1 MMKTNQLNG
10 FLRRPWLSLLLFG
23 SLLFAMGCETLDIP
37 NPNAP
42 TVEQATVQS
51 LVTGV
56 EAGMRL
62 EIGIYLRVVGILG
75 REVYYFEPA
84 DPRYT
89 GELLFGTV
97 DPGGFLLNR
106 PWSARY
112 RTIATCNFILD
123 KAETMDAQEAA
134 GARGFAKTIMAYQL
148 LLNLNYLDENGI
160 RLNFDGDL
168 SKPFASK
175 QEVFAKIESLLDEGF
190 ADLGNAGAEFAF
202 SLSEGFSKWNLHTP
216 AGFAKFNRAIRAR
229 VAVYQGKYN
238 DALQALNASFLDRNG
253 PMDMGAY
260 YVFGTGLGDQPN
272 PIFENPDAPFVKLM
286 AHPTFE
292 TDAEAGDQR
301 FSTKVKKRPEPTTFD
316 NLTSQLGV
324 TLSKSSTDPFPIIR
338 NEELILLAAEANIGL
353 GNLAEA
359 QSDINIVRAAAG
371 LGPVTLTADNA
382 LTQLL
387 YEKRYSLFGE
397 GHRWIDMRRY
407 GKLNEL
413 PVDRPTDKVIDRLPI
428 PETERSE
435 GK

>member
-1 MMKTNQLNG
+1 MRHIKLFILG
-10 FLRRPWLSLLLFG
+10 GWLML
-23 SLLFAMGCETLDIP
+23 AWGCQTLDIP

-42 TVEQATVQS
+42 TVEESDIQS

-56 EAGMRL
+56 EAGIRL

-112 RTIATCNFILD
+112 RTIATCNFLLEKAQSLD
-123 KAETMDAQEAA
+123 PQDQA
-134 GARGFAKTIMAYQL
+134 GVVGFAKTIMAYQL

-168 SKPFASK
+168 SKPFATK
-175 QEVFAKIESLLDEGF
+175 EEAFAEIESLLDEAF
-190 ADLGNAGAEFAF
+190 ASLNNAGGSF
-202 SLSEGFSKWNLHTP
+202 SFKLTDGFSKWNLHTP
-216 AGFAKFNRAIRAR
+216 SGFARFNRALRAR
-229 VAVYQGKYN
+229 VAVYQGKFS
-238 DALQALNASFLDRNG
+238 DALTALDNSFMDPSG
-253 PMDMGAY
+253 PMEMGAY
-260 YVFGTGLGDQPN
+260 YVFGIGLGDRPN
-272 PIFENPDAPFVKLM
+272 PIFENPNAPFVKLM

-301 FSTKVKKRPEPTTFD
+301 FATKVMIRQEATTFD
-316 NLTSQLGV
+316 NLTSRLAV

-338 NEELILLAAEANIGL
+338 NEELILLRAEANIGL

-359 QSDINIVRAAAG
+359 ESDINLIRSKAG
-371 LGPVTLTADNA
+371 LPPVTLTADNA
-382 LTQLL
+382 LNQLL
-387 YEKRYSLFGE
+387 HEKRYSLFGE

-407 GKLNEL
+407 GKLDEL
-413 PVDRPTDKVIDRLPI
+413 PIDRPTDKIIDRLPR
-428 PETERSE
+428 PETEIKEAR
-435 GK
+435 